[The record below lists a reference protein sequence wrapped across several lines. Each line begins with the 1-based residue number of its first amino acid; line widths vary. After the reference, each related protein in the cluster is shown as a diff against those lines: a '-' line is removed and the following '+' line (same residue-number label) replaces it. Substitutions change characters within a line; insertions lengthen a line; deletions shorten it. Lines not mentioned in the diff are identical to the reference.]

1 MREVS
6 RAIMVGACELACRY
20 PELSLEDV
28 AGDAR
33 QLAEMVARYGMKDA
47 RKEESV
53 LMAACWFI
61 GADRNLSPHGA
72 IEKAL
77 MLWDAVKGSGGE
89 LYMHTCTDKVCN
101 TAC

>member
-1 MREVS
+1 MSEVS
-6 RAIMVGACELACRY
+6 RSIMIGACELACRY

-28 AGDAR
+28 AGDAH

-61 GADRNLSPHGA
+61 GADRNLSPTGA

-77 MLWDAVKGSGGE
+77 SLWDAVKRGGGE
-89 LYMHTCTDKVCN
+89 S
-101 TAC
+101 